1 MTGPNTI
8 QEIAIVIIKIPSLHL
23 SQQLRWHPKQPSTTR
38 PHASY
43 RGRAA
48 IRRPVASRR
57 ICPTA
62 ARVLSTC
69 EHACAGG
76 RLGWLGGA
84 PACLCVRGWVVRV
97 HPCLLLTLVGSAT
110 TLVGVVSSTTRPLRI
125 VALVS
130 LVLVW
135 AVEAYDVWASV
146 LQVAC
151 LAFRSAR
158 IWSCFSE

>member
-1 MTGPNTI
+1 M
-8 QEIAIVIIKIPSLHL
+8 
-23 SQQLRWHPKQPSTTR
+23 
-38 PHASY
+38 
-43 RGRAA
+43 
-48 IRRPVASRR
+48 
-57 ICPTA
+57 
-62 ARVLSTC
+62 
-69 EHACAGG
+69 
-76 RLGWLGGA
+76 
-84 PACLCVRGWVVRV
+84 